1 MTKKSK
7 IGDNMYLKK
16 IIAQGFKSFADK
28 VTLDLENNITGIVGP
43 NGSGKSNVVDAI
55 RWVLGEQSVKS
66 LRGDGNMTDVI
77 FQGSK
82 SRQPSNVASVT
93 LIFDNTDHYIN
104 LNFSEISIKRRV
116 YRDGT
121 NEYYINNEQCRL
133 KDITNILLDSGMA
146 KESFNIISQG
156 QIDQIISAKA
166 TDRRTIIEEAA
177 SVLKYKHR
185 KEDAL
190 KKLDKTNL
198 NIDRVNDIIKELE
211 RQVEP
216 LKKEKEKALKYID
229 VKEELESI
237 EIALIASDITN
248 LNYKYQ
254 DKKSKIELLNKEIL
268 ETTTKNSQN
277 EAQLLEYKIKQ
288 TELENKIKEEQ
299 TKLLNLT
306 ELSEKLNS
314 QKKIIL
320 ERKKY
325 EVDNRKIHE
334 NLVNLKE
341 NQLKLENEIN
351 LLEQDINITTKNN
364 EEKLEQIN
372 EKEQEIAVTKS
383 NKNSLNNKLSKE
395 VINNLNLKQKIN
407 NLRETIEN
415 NTTLPSSVKNI
426 LENPKLNGI
435 HNTIGNIIEVEEKY
449 AKAITIALGANA
461 NNIIVDNETSAK
473 QAINYLKEYKLGRA
487 TFFPL
492 SVIKEKQINE
502 SDKYA
507 LNEIGTIDI
516 ASNLVKYDTKY
527 KNIIL
532 NQLGNIIVVDNIDN
546 ANKLGKKLNNRYR
559 IVTLDGEILHVGGSI
574 TGGNTKQNQNII
586 TLKYE
591 LDNTI
596 KEQQDV
602 EEKIKEIENNINEND
617 YKLKSLEDE
626 LYIINKEKIN
636 TEEILNAKTK
646 QKVELQRHLEETL
659 SDIKG
664 TQNILDGKLS
674 EEEEKIL
681 KEYYESIKQ
690 KEETN
695 NKIILLEEEKHDIE
709 EEKEQFEYQVKKENS
724 VYNSK
729 SKELKDLEIETN
741 RLDVKL
747 DTLLNTLNETYN
759 MTYEHATSLYKLELD
774 DELARTKVN
783 TLKREL
789 KEIGDVN
796 VNAPK
801 EYDEISTRY
810 EFLISQREDLINA
823 ENTLL
828 DIIKEMDT
836 VMIQEF
842 KKTFEIINKNFEETF
857 KELFRGGNAQL
868 KLTDPENILET
879 GIEINACPPGKKLKN
894 ISLLSGGEK
903 TFTAISL
910 LFAILKSRRVP
921 FCVLD
926 EVEAALDE
934 VNVDSFGQYVK
945 KLQEKTQFILITH
958 KKKTMEYANTL
969 YGITMQESGVS
980 KLVSVKLE
988 SLEK

>member
-1 MTKKSK
+1 
-7 IGDNMYLKK
+7 MYLKK

-28 VTLDLENNITGIVGP
+28 ITIDLENNITGIVGP

-82 SRQPSNVASVT
+82 SRSASNVASVT

-121 NEYYINNEQCRL
+121 NEYYLNNEQCRL

-156 QIDQIISAKA
+156 QIEQIISAKP
-166 TDRRTIIEEAA
+166 TDRRVMIEEAA

-185 KEDAL
+185 KEEAL
-190 KKLDKTNL
+190 RKLEKTNN
-198 NIDRVNDIIKELE
+198 NISRVNDIISELE

-216 LKKEKEKALKYID
+216 LKIEKEKTLKYID
-229 VKEELESI
+229 LKEELENI
-237 EIALIASDITN
+237 EIALIAQDITN

-254 DKKSKIELLNKEIL
+254 DNKSKIEILNKEIMSISTSNSTN
-268 ETTTKNSQN
+268 ETK
-277 EAQLLEYKIKQ
+277 LLEYKLKQ
-288 TELENKIKEEQ
+288 NELENKIKENQ
-299 TKLLNLT
+299 NRLLELT

-320 ERKKY
+320 ERQKY
-325 EVDNRKIHE
+325 EVNDTKLHDNM
-334 NLVNLKE
+334 VSLKE
-341 NQLKLENEIN
+341 KQLKLEN
-351 LLEQDINITTKNN
+351 DINILELEIKTLKESYKEIIELINN
-364 EEKLEQIN
+364 
-372 EKEQEIAVTKS
+372 KEQEIVVTKV
-383 NKNSLNNKLSKE
+383 NKNDSEKKLTNE
-395 VINNLNLKQKIN
+395 IRNELNLKQKIN
-407 NLRETIEN
+407 SLTETIEN
-415 NTTLPSSVKNI
+415 NNTLPQSVKNI
-426 LENPKLNGI
+426 LNNPKLRGI
-435 HNTIGNIIEVEEKY
+435 HNIIGKLIDVDEIY
-449 AKAITIALGANA
+449 TKAITTILGAST
-461 NNIIVDNETSAK
+461 NNIVVDNEQDAK
-473 QAINYLKEYKLGRA
+473 EAIKYLKENNLGRA

-492 SVIKEKQINE
+492 SIIKEKTISE
-502 SDKYA
+502 SDKYI
-507 LNEIGTIDI
+507 LNENGVINK
-516 ASNLVKYDTKY
+516 ASNLVKFDSKY
-527 KNIIL
+527 KNIIE
-532 NQLGNIIVVDNIDN
+532 NQLGNVIVVDNIDTG
-546 ANKLGKKLNNRYR
+546 NKISKKLNYRYR
-559 IVTLDGEILHVGGSI
+559 VVTLDGEILHVGGSI
-574 TGGNTKQNQNII
+574 TGGNNRATQNII
-586 TLKYE
+586 SLKYE
-591 LDNTI
+591 LENTI
-596 KEQQDV
+596 KEKQIT
-602 EEKIKEIENNINEND
+602 EAKIKTLEEEINKTDNA
-617 YKLKSLEDE
+617 LKQQEDE
-626 LYIINKEKIN
+626 LYLLNKTKIEKEELVNAKEK
-636 TEEILNAKTK
+636 
-646 QKVELQRHLEETL
+646 QLEEQNKTL
-659 SDIKG
+659 EEVKLDING
-664 TQNILDGKLS
+664 TKNILEGKLT
-674 EEEEKIL
+674 EEEENIL
-681 KEYYESIKQ
+681 KKYYESIRQ
-690 KEETN
+690 KDETTN
-695 NKIILLEEEKHDIE
+695 NISVLEDEKHDLE
-709 EEKEQFEYQVKKENS
+709 EEKEQYEYQLKKENAI
-724 VYNSK
+724 YNAK
-729 SKELKDLEIETN
+729 NKELKELEIEVN

-774 DELARTKVN
+774 EDLARTKVN
-783 TLKREL
+783 TIKRNL
-789 KEIGDVN
+789 KEIGEIN
-796 VNAPK
+796 INAPK
-801 EYDEISTRY
+801 QYDEISVRY
-810 EFLISQREDLINA
+810 EFLINQREDLINA

-842 KKTFEIINKNFEETF
+842 KKTFEIINKNFNETF
-857 KELFRGGNAQL
+857 KELFRGGNASL

-879 GIEINACPPGKKLKN
+879 GIEIDACPPGKKLKN

-910 LFAILKSRRVP
+910 LFAILKSRPVP

-945 KLQEKTQFILITH
+945 KLQKNSQFIIITH

-988 SLEK
+988 SLEIK

>member
-1 MTKKSK
+1 
-7 IGDNMYLKK
+7 MYLKK

-407 NLRETIEN
+407 NLREIIEN

-492 SVIKEKQINE
+492 SIIKEKQINE

-674 EEEEKIL
+674 EEEENIL